1 MEGGTD
7 REGTQALDGI
17 EMQRYND
24 EIESLRTKMM
34 QTAVAMGLNHPK
46 VLEYSQKLD
55 EKHNLILQIKYK
67 ERSKEMSVSV
77 R

>member
-1 MEGGTD
+1 MKGGTN
-7 REGTQALDGI
+7 REGTQALNGN

-24 EIESLRTKMM
+24 EIESLRAKMM
-34 QTAVAMGLNHPK
+34 QTALAMGLNHPK

-55 EKHNLILQIKYK
+55 EKHNLILQIKYRQN
-67 ERSKEMSVSV
+67 EEMSVSV